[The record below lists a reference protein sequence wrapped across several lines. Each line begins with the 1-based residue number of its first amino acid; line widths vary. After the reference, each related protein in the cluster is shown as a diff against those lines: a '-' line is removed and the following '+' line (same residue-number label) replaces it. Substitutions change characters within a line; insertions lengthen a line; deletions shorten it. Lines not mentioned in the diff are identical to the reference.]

1 MYNKTERTKVLNKDI
16 KSHFNNAKA
25 SSYVRGGIPINKAAL
40 LDQIARF
47 FNSKIVELSNQ
58 LPVNDAVYNGTKK
71 LEQDNKM
78 FMDKNSIMECIL
90 ALQTKN
96 SEGFDRIPQRILV
109 DGSDILIV
117 AFEGLFLNQIEQ

>member
-1 MYNKTERTKVLNKDI
+1 MNKTDANIFTDLIRPTAVLGLSREDWKGVRCILQTNSFHVFFLTVKDLWRGKV
-16 KSHFNNAKA
+16 
-25 SSYVRGGIPINKAAL
+25 AL
-40 LDQIARF
+40 P
-47 FNSKIVELSNQ
+47 NVHM
-58 LPVNDAVYNGTKK
+58 YNGTKK

-109 DGSDILIV
+109 DGADILIV
-117 AFEGLFLNQIEQ
+117 AFEGNYFS